1 MLAATSVKINE
12 PRNSIGRTRMTLQE
26 VVEQYDGQ
34 LTKADLKVVEEL
46 LSNPRE
52 GAFLSLPELAM
63 RADVHPTSAVR
74 LAKKLGYSGYP
85 ELRSQLQAELL
96 DVPPP
101 AERVRERLLHMS
113 GGSILSALV
122 GSEIAALRRLP
133 ELIAQADIEKA
144 ARVIMRA
151 RRIYVFGR
159 NHAIALMQLMALRLA
174 RSGYAARRMER
185 YGMELADDLLDLG
198 ARDIVLG
205 FSFTKPPQD
214 LQRTLAYA
222 HKAGAKTIVISDHT
236 GATLRPNP
244 DIVLAASRGARGE
257 SQSLTVPMAICN
269 TLILEISRLD
279 RGRSLETLEKLD
291 ALESKF
297 GS

>member
-1 MLAATSVKINE
+1 
-12 PRNSIGRTRMTLQE
+12 MTLQN

-34 LTKADLKVVEEL
+34 LTRTDRKVVDEL

-63 RADVHPTSAVR
+63 RAEVHPTSAVR

-101 AERVRERLLHMS
+101 AERVRERLAHMGS
-113 GGSILSALV
+113 GSILSALV
-122 GSEIAALRRLP
+122 ESEIAALRGLP
-133 ELIAQADIEKA
+133 ELIAQPDVEKA
-144 ARVIMRA
+144 ARAIMRA

-159 NHAIALMQLMALRLA
+159 NHAIALMQLMTLRLA

-185 YGMELADDLLDLG
+185 YGMELADDLLNLSENDL
-198 ARDIVLG
+198 VLG
-205 FSFTKPPQD
+205 FAFTKSPED
-214 LQRTLAYA
+214 LQKTLAFA
-222 HKAGAKTIVISDHT
+222 GRAGAKTVVISDHT
-236 GATLRPNP
+236 GATLRPSP
-244 DIVLAASRGARGE
+244 DILLAASRGARGE

-279 RGRSLETLEKLD
+279 KGRSLKNLEKLD
-291 ALESKF
+291 ALEAEF

>member
-1 MLAATSVKINE
+1 MLADAVE
-12 PRNSIGRTRMTLQE
+12 PQNRVGRTGMTLQE

-34 LTKADLKVVEEL
+34 LTRTDLKVVEEL
-46 LSNPRE
+46 LANPRE

-63 RADVHPTSAVR
+63 RAEVHPTSAVR

-96 DVPPP
+96 NVPPP
-101 AERVRERLLHMS
+101 AERVRERLAHMS

-122 GSEIAALRRLP
+122 ESELAALRRLP
-133 ELIAQADIEKA
+133 GLIEQQEVERA
-144 ARVIMRA
+144 ARAIMRA
-151 RRIYVFGR
+151 RRIFVFGR
-159 NHAIALMQLMALRLA
+159 NHAIALMQLMTLRLT

-185 YGMELADDLLDLG
+185 YGMELADDLLDLT
-198 ARDIVLG
+198 AKDLVLG
-205 FSFTKPPQD
+205 FCFTKPPED
-214 LQRTLAYA
+214 LQMTLGYA
-222 HKAGAKTIVISDHT
+222 AKAGATTIVISDHT

-244 DIVLAASRGARGE
+244 DILLAASRGARGE

-279 RGRSLETLEKLD
+279 RGRSLKNLEKLD
-291 ALESKF
+291 ALEAKF
-297 GS
+297 GR

>member
-1 MLAATSVKINE
+1 
-12 PRNSIGRTRMTLQE
+12 MTLQN

-34 LTKADLKVVEEL
+34 LTRTDRKVVDEL

-63 RADVHPTSAVR
+63 RAEVHPTSAVR

-101 AERVRERLLHMS
+101 AERVRQRLAHLGS
-113 GGSILSALV
+113 GVGSGMGSGSILSALV
-122 GSEIAALRRLP
+122 ESEIAALRQLP
-133 ELIAQADIEKA
+133 ALISQSDVERA
-144 ARVIMRA
+144 ARAIMKA

-159 NHAIALMQLMALRLA
+159 NHAIALMQLMTLRLT
-174 RSGYAARRMER
+174 RSGYAARRMDR
-185 YGMELADDLLDLG
+185 YGMEIADDLMDLS
-198 ARDIVLG
+198 AKDIVIG
-205 FSFTKPPQD
+205 FAFTKPPED
-214 LQRTLAYA
+214 LQRTLRYA
-222 HKAGAKTIVISDHT
+222 NKIGARTIVISDHT
-236 GATLRPNP
+236 GVTLRPNP
-244 DIVLAASRGARGE
+244 DILLAASRGARGE

-279 RGRSLETLEKLD
+279 RGRSLKNLEKLD
-291 ALESKF
+291 ALEGKF
-297 GS
+297 GK